1 MESEMQVEQPKAG
14 LDDHFIS
21 FLGGIFIGAV
31 AWAVGVAGVAFI
43 KVASSVGINLGDTME
58 SMKLVA
64 PPGIDLS
71 VITLKLPELP
81 QSNIVDI
88 TFVAVPIIL
97 GIVVALISYY
107 KVLQLD

>member
-21 FLGGIFIGAV
+21 FLGGLFIGAV

-43 KVASSVGINLGDTME
+43 KVASSVGVNLGESLD
-58 SMKLVA
+58 SMKLIP

-71 VITLKLPELP
+71 AIIIKLPELP
-81 QSNIVDI
+81 QSDIVEI
-88 TFVAVPIIL
+88 VFIAVPILL
-97 GIVVALISYY
+97 GLVVAWVSYR